1 MLLPDRCTA
10 RRQGVLV
17 VGLVACVLAGSSAC
31 TRRPPVAA
39 PVPVAL
45 AVPPPPPRVISTP
58 PERVAPTEASTVERP
73 APPARPQR
81 ASRAPAR
88 PEPTRAAEAPKVDA
102 AEVPPLPA
110 AEPAPAPGPL
120 LRTPQTADESDAERR
135 TQEVLGRAAGLLD
148 KVNPQTLG
156 TQARQQHETARRF
169 VAQARQALTE
179 RNFVLASY
187 LAEKAETLARGLSR

>member
-1 MLLPDRCTA
+1 MLLPVRCTA
-10 RRQGVLV
+10 RRRAVLV
-17 VGLVACVLAGSSAC
+17 VGVVACVLAGSSAC

-81 ASRAPAR
+81 ATRAPAR
-88 PEPTRAAEAPKVDA
+88 PEPTKAEAPKVDA
-102 AEVPPLPA
+102 VEAPSPA
-110 AEPAPAPGPL
+110 AAEAAPAPGPL
-120 LRTPQTADESDAERR
+120 LRTPQTADESNADRR
-135 TQEVLGRAAGLLD
+135 TQEVLGRAVSLLD
-148 KVNPQTLG
+148 RVNPQALG

-179 RNFVLASY
+179 RNFVLAAS
-187 LAEKAETLARGLSR
+187 LAEKAETLARGISR